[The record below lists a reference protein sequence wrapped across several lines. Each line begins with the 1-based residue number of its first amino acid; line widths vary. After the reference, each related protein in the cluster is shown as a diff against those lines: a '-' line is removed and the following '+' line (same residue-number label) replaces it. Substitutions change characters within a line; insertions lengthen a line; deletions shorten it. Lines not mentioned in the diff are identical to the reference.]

1 MMKIAIAIIMSSH
14 HHEAGEKKSF
24 KNVFTYPF
32 GPFLDDISL
41 SFVVGIVLAAVL
53 STFLP
58 YDSLSQYGITNG
70 LPAILADAGDQ
81 LTDLYLL
88 HLFDPSGFDPAGQR
102 HQPGSSVCLSLCR
115 AGYQCCIYRL
125 DRQAAG

>member
-1 MMKIAIAIIMSSH
+1 M
-14 HHEAGEKKSF
+14 
-24 KNVFTYPF
+24 FTYPF

-70 LPAILADAGDQ
+70 LPAILLMLVISLPIYICCWPAASAREQRLSFSLPGR
-81 LTDLYLL
+81 LPML
-88 HLFDPSGFDPAGQR
+88 HLSP
-102 HQPGSSVCLSLCR
+102 
-115 AGYQCCIYRL
+115 
-125 DRQAAG
+125 

>member
-1 MMKIAIAIIMSSH
+1 M
-14 HHEAGEKKSF
+14 
-24 KNVFTYPF
+24 FTYPF

-70 LPAILADAGDQ
+70 LPAILLMLVISLPIYICSISSIPVA
-81 LTDLYLL
+81 LTCWPAASAREQRLSFSLPGRLPML
-88 HLFDPSGFDPAGQR
+88 HLSP
-102 HQPGSSVCLSLCR
+102 
-115 AGYQCCIYRL
+115 
-125 DRQAAG
+125 